1 MREVLGTHVEQ
12 KGSLVT
18 PDSLRF
24 DFSHFQKVTPE
35 EIRQVEILV
44 NRRIREDIPLQD
56 YRDVPVEE
64 ARKLG
69 ALALFGEKYGDKVR
83 VVKFGDSVEFC
94 GGCHAKSTGHI
105 GMVRIVSE
113 SSVAAGV
120 RRIEAITG
128 ARAEE
133 SVYRMQDVLAK
144 VSELL
149 QSKNIQEAIKKTI
162 DENVQLQKQVEEA
175 TKQRL
180 VKIREEVVKRSI
192 LTPEGIHLVKHVF
205 VEDMPSQIVKDLAF
219 QVSNIMPENTLC
231 VYGSKHDDKPLI
243 TVMISKDLVESRK
256 LHAGNLVREAAKLI
270 QGGGGGAPHFATAGG
285 KDTTGLDAAVD
296 KVVELC
302 GI

>member
-1 MREVLGTHVEQ
+1 
-12 KGSLVT
+12 
-18 PDSLRF
+18 
-24 DFSHFQKVTPE
+24 
-35 EIRQVEILV
+35 
-44 NRRIREDIPLQD
+44 
-56 YRDVPVEE
+56 
-64 ARKLG
+64 
-69 ALALFGEKYGDKVR
+69 
-83 VVKFGDSVEFC
+83 
-94 GGCHAKSTGHI
+94 
-105 GMVRIVSE
+105 
-113 SSVAAGV
+113 
-120 RRIEAITG
+120 
-128 ARAEE
+128 
-133 SVYRMQDVLAK
+133 MQDVLAK

>member
-1 MREVLGTHVEQ
+1 M
-12 KGSLVT
+12 
-18 PDSLRF
+18 
-24 DFSHFQKVTPE
+24 
-35 EIRQVEILV
+35 
-44 NRRIREDIPLQD
+44 
-56 YRDVPVEE
+56 
-64 ARKLG
+64 
-69 ALALFGEKYGDKVR
+69 
-83 VVKFGDSVEFC
+83 
-94 GGCHAKSTGHI
+94 
-105 GMVRIVSE
+105 
-113 SSVAAGV
+113 
-120 RRIEAITG
+120 
-128 ARAEE
+128 
-133 SVYRMQDVLAK
+133 
-144 VSELL
+144 
-149 QSKNIQEAIKKTI
+149 EAIKKTI